1 MAFFGWNENVA
12 EISDLVQLR
21 KSIDECDTQLVALL
35 AKRNGITEQIGEIK
49 QRTGA
54 PLHAPDREADLLAA
68 RRKEAIDQG
77 VSPDLVE
84 DILRRMMRE
93 AYQNQQAKLACSD
106 PQLSPIVIVGGEGA
120 MGQLFA
126 KQFQRSGY
134 EVKILDKAQQSQ
146 AADIVKGAKLVMI
159 SVPINAFDGVVNAL
173 PKLDDDCLLVDITSV
188 KQAPL
193 NVLKKVHTGPVVG
206 LHPMFGPDISH
217 WVKQTVVVCEGR
229 SHDVAQGLLKQ
240 LQIWGCQLVE
250 LDAKKHDEAMQII
263 QVMRHLTTF
272 VYGQFLAK
280 QSHTLAELRSCSS
293 PIYQLELMMVGRLF
307 AQSPELYTDIMLA
320 QFDNV
325 ESLLAQYQSLFS
337 NTLEKLKAGDK
348 AALID
353 AFADAK
359 VYFSD
364 STAHF
369 LTQSRSLLNKANDA
383 KVLD

>member
-1 MAFFGWNENVA
+1 VEYVA
-12 EISDLVQLR
+12 EKEELNQLR
-21 KSIDECDTQLVALL
+21 TEIDECDAQLVALL
-35 AKRNGITEQIGEIK
+35 ARRNKITGRIGAIK
-49 QRTGA
+49 QQTGA
-54 PLHAPDREADLLAA
+54 PLHAPEREANLLAA
-68 RRKEAIDQG
+68 RRQEAINQG
-77 VSPDLVE
+77 VNPELVE

-93 AYQNQQAKLACSD
+93 AYQNQQAKLACAA
-106 PQLSPIVIVGGEGA
+106 PELSPIVIVGGAGA

-126 KQFQRSGY
+126 NQFKRSGY
-134 EVKILDKAQQSQ
+134 EVKILDKSQQHQ
-146 AADIVKGAKLVMI
+146 ANEILKGAKLVMV
-159 SVPINAFDGVVNAL
+159 SVPINALESVVNSL
-173 PKLDDDCLLVDITSV
+173 PKLDNDCLLVDITSV
-188 KQAPL
+188 KQSPL
-193 NVLKKVHTGPVVG
+193 KVLKKAHSGPVVG

-229 SHDVAQGLLKQ
+229 NHEVARGLLSQ
-240 LQIWGCQLVE
+240 LQVWGCQLVE

-280 QSHTLAELRSCSS
+280 QGHTLEELRSCSS

-307 AQSPELYTDIMLA
+307 AQSPELYSDIMLA

-325 ESLLAQYQSLFS
+325 EQLLAQYQDTFAT
-337 NTLEKLKAGDK
+337 TLDKLRAGDK
-348 AALID
+348 DALIA
-353 AFADAK
+353 AFGEAK
-359 VYFSD
+359 AYFSD

>member
-1 MAFFGWNENVA
+1 
-12 EISDLVQLR
+12 
-21 KSIDECDTQLVALL
+21 LVALL
-35 AKRNGITEQIGEIK
+35 ARRNSITEQIGAIK
-49 QRTGA
+49 QQTGA
-54 PLHAPDREADLLAA
+54 PLHAPDREATLLAA
-68 RRKEAIDQG
+68 RRQEAINQG
-77 VSPDLVE
+77 VNPELVE

-93 AYQNQQAKLACSD
+93 AYQNQQAKLACSA
-106 PQLSPIVIVGGEGA
+106 PQLSPIVIVGGQGA

-126 KQFQRSGY
+126 QQFIRSGY
-134 EVKILDKAQQSQ
+134 EVRILDKEQQSNAQ
-146 AADIVKGAKLVMI
+146 EILAGAKLVMI
-159 SVPINAFDGVVNAL
+159 SVPINALETVVTAL

-193 NVLKKVHTGPVVG
+193 KVLKAVHSGPVVG

-229 SHDVAQGLLKQ
+229 NHEIAQGLLSQ
-240 LQIWGCQLVE
+240 LQVWGCQLVE
-250 LDAKKHDEAMQII
+250 LDAQKHDEAMQII

-280 QSHTLAELRSCSS
+280 QGHTLEELRSCSS

-307 AQSPELYTDIMLA
+307 AQSPELYSDIMLA

-325 ESLLAQYQSLFS
+325 EPLLAQYQDTFAS
-337 NTLEKLKAGDK
+337 TLAKLKAGDK

-353 AFADAK
+353 SFADAK
-359 VYFSD
+359 AYFSD
-364 STAHF
+364 ATAHF

>member
-1 MAFFGWNENVA
+1 MAN
-12 EISDLVQLR
+12 IKDLDQLR
-21 KSIDECDTQLVALL
+21 IGIDECDTQLVTLL
-35 AKRNGITEQIGEIK
+35 AQRNSITQKIGEIK
-49 QRTGA
+49 QQTGA
-54 PLHAPDREADLLAA
+54 PLHAPDREAALLAA
-68 RRKEAIDQG
+68 RRQEAINQG
-77 VSPDLVE
+77 VNPELVE

-93 AYQNQQAKLACSD
+93 AYQNQQAKLACSAA
-106 PQLSPIVIVGGEGA
+106 QLSPIVIVGGQGA

-126 KQFQRSGY
+126 QQFIRSGY
-134 EVKILDKAQQSQ
+134 EVRILDKDQQTNAQE
-146 AADIVKGAKLVMI
+146 ILKGAKLGMI
-159 SVPINAFDGVVNAL
+159 SVPINALETIVRAL
-173 PKLDDDCLLVDITSV
+173 PPLDSDCLLVDITSV

-193 NVLKKVHTGPVVG
+193 NVLKEVHSGPVVG

-229 SHDVAQGLLKQ
+229 EHQVAQGLLSQ
-240 LQIWGCQLVE
+240 LQVWGCQLVE

-280 QSHTLAELRSCSS
+280 QGHTLEELRSCSS

-307 AQSPELYTDIMLA
+307 AQSPELYSDIMLA

-325 ESLLAQYQSLFS
+325 EPLLAQYQETFAS
-337 NTLEKLKAGDK
+337 TLEKLKAGDK
-348 AALID
+348 VGLID
-353 AFADAK
+353 SFAEAK
-359 VYFSD
+359 EYFSD

>member
-1 MAFFGWNENVA
+1 MVTVN
-12 EISDLVQLR
+12 DLADLR
-21 KSIDECDTQLVALL
+21 AGIDECDAQLVALL
-35 AKRNGITEQIGEIK
+35 AKRNGITEKIGAIK
-49 QRTGA
+49 QQIGA

-68 RRKEAIDQG
+68 RRQEAVAQG
-77 VSPDLVE
+77 VNPELVE

-93 AYQNQQAKLACSD
+93 AYQNQQGSLACAAL
-106 PQLSPIVIVGGEGA
+106 QLSPIVIVGGEGA

-126 KQFQRSGY
+126 QQFKRSGY
-134 EVKILDKAQQSQ
+134 EVRILDKAQQAQSE
-146 AADIVKGAKLVMI
+146 AILKGAKLVLV
-159 SVPINAFDGVVNAL
+159 SVPINALEQVVAAL
-173 PKLDDDCLLVDITSV
+173 PTLDDDCLLVDITSV
-188 KQAPL
+188 KQKPL
-193 NVLKKVHTGPVVG
+193 KALMAAHSGPVVG

-229 SHDVAQGLLKQ
+229 NHEVAQGLLAQ
-240 LQIWGCQLVE
+240 LQVWGCQVVE
-250 LDAKKHDEAMQII
+250 MDAKKHDEAMQII

-307 AQSPELYTDIMLA
+307 AQSPELYSDIMLA
-320 QFDNV
+320 QFDDV
-325 ESLLAQYQSLFS
+325 ESLLANYQETFAE
-337 NTLEKLKAGDK
+337 TLEKLKAGDK
-348 AALID
+348 ASLIA

-359 VYFSD
+359 EYFSD
-364 STAHF
+364 ATAHF

>member
-1 MAFFGWNENVA
+1 MAN
-12 EISDLVQLR
+12 IKDLDQLR
-21 KSIDECDTQLVALL
+21 IGIDECDTQLVALL
-35 AKRNGITEQIGEIK
+35 ARRNSITQKIGEIK
-49 QRTGA
+49 QQTGA
-54 PLHAPDREADLLAA
+54 PLHAPEREASLLAA
-68 RRKEAIDQG
+68 RRQEAIKQG
-77 VSPDLVE
+77 VNPELVE

-93 AYQNQQAKLACSD
+93 AYQNQQAKLACSA
-106 PQLSPIVIVGGEGA
+106 PQLSPIVIVGGQGA

-126 KQFQRSGY
+126 QQFIRSGY
-134 EVKILDKAQQSQ
+134 EVRILDKDQQTNAQE
-146 AADIVKGAKLVMI
+146 ILKGAKLVMI
-159 SVPINAFDGVVNAL
+159 SVPINALETIVRAL
-173 PKLDDDCLLVDITSV
+173 PPLDNDCLLVDITSV

-193 NVLKKVHTGPVVG
+193 SVLKEVHSGPVVG

-229 SHDVAQGLLKQ
+229 EHQVAQGLLSQ
-240 LQIWGCQLVE
+240 LQVWGCQLVE

-280 QSHTLAELRSCSS
+280 QGHTLEELRSCSS

-307 AQSPELYTDIMLA
+307 AQSPELYSDIMLA

-325 ESLLAQYQSLFS
+325 APLLAQYQETFAS
-337 NTLEKLKAGDK
+337 TLKKLKAGDK
-348 AALID
+348 VGLID
-353 AFADAK
+353 SFAEAK
-359 VYFSD
+359 EYFSD

>member
-1 MAFFGWNENVA
+1 MAEL
-12 EISDLVQLR
+12 SDLSQLR
-21 KSIDECDTQLVALL
+21 DGIDECDAQLVALL
-35 AKRNGITEQIGEIK
+35 AKRNAITQKIGAIK
-49 QRTGA
+49 QQSGA
-54 PLHAPDREADLLAA
+54 PLHAPEREAALLAA
-68 RRKEAIDQG
+68 RRDEAIKQG
-77 VSPDLVE
+77 VSPELVE

-93 AYQNQQAKLACSD
+93 AYQNQQAKLACAA
-106 PQLSPIVIVGGEGA
+106 PNLSPIVIVGGQGA

-126 KQFQRSGY
+126 QQFIRSGY
-134 EVKILDKAQQSQ
+134 EVKILDKDQQSE
-146 AADIVKGAKLVMI
+146 AKAIIAGAKLVMI
-159 SVPINAFDGVVNAL
+159 SVPINALETVVAKL

-188 KQAPL
+188 KQSPIKA
-193 NVLKKVHTGPVVG
+193 LKAAHSGPVVG

-229 SHDVAQGLLKQ
+229 AHDAAKGLLQQ
-240 LQIWGCQLVE
+240 LQVWGCQLVE

-280 QSHTLAELRSCSS
+280 QSHTLEELRSCSS

-307 AQSPELYTDIMLA
+307 AQSPELYSDIMLA

-325 ESLLAQYQSLFS
+325 ESLLAQYQETFS
-337 NTLEKLKAGDK
+337 QTLEKLKAGDK
-348 AALID
+348 GALID

-359 VYFSD
+359 AYFSD

>member
-1 MAFFGWNENVA
+1 MADIKEL
-12 EISDLVQLR
+12 DQLR
-21 KSIDECDTQLVALL
+21 EGIDECDAQLVALL
-35 AKRNGITEQIGEIK
+35 AKRNGITEQIGAIK
-49 QRTGA
+49 QQTGA
-54 PLHAPDREADLLAA
+54 PLHAPEREASLLAA
-68 RRKEAIDQG
+68 RRAEAVKQG
-77 VSPDLVE
+77 VSPELVE

-93 AYQNQQAKLACSD
+93 AYQNQQAKLACAA
-106 PQLSPIVIVGGEGA
+106 PQLSPVVIVGGNGA

-126 KQFQRSGY
+126 QQFMRSGY
-134 EVKILDKAQQSQ
+134 EVKILDKEQQEN
-146 AADIVKGAKLVMI
+146 AADILQGAKLVML
-159 SVPINAFDGVVNAL
+159 SVPINALETVANAL
-173 PKLDDDCLLVDITSV
+173 PPLDDDCLLVDITSV

-193 NVLKKVHTGPVVG
+193 NVLKKAHKGPVVG

-229 SHDVAQGLLKQ
+229 TPEVAAGLLEQ
-240 LQIWGCQLVE
+240 LQVWGCQLVE

-280 QSHTLAELRSCSS
+280 QGHTLTELRSCSS

-307 AQSPELYTDIMLA
+307 AQSPELYSDIMLA

-325 ESLLAQYQSLFS
+325 EDLLAQYQ
-337 NTLEKLKAGDK
+337 NTFADTLAKLKAGDK
-348 AALID
+348 GALID
-353 AFADAK
+353 AFAEAK
-359 VYFSD
+359 AYFSD
-364 STAHF
+364 STAQF

>member
-1 MAFFGWNENVA
+1 MANIN
-12 EISDLVQLR
+12 DLAQLR
-21 KSIDECDTQLVALL
+21 QGIDECDAQLVALL
-35 AKRNGITEQIGEIK
+35 ARRNRLTQQVGAIK
-49 QRTGA
+49 QQTGA
-54 PLHAPDREADLLAA
+54 PLHAPQREAELLAA
-68 RRKEAIDQG
+68 RRQEAINQG
-77 VSPDLVE
+77 VNPELVE

-93 AYQNQQAKLACSD
+93 AYQNQQAKLACAA
-106 PQLSPIVIVGGEGA
+106 PHLSPIVIVGGKGA

-126 KQFQRSGY
+126 KQFKRSGY
-134 EVKILDKAQQSQ
+134 EVKTLDKQDQ
-146 AADIVKGAKLVMI
+146 ANAAAILKGAKLVLV
-159 SVPINAFDGVVNAL
+159 SVPINALQSVVAAL

-193 NVLKKVHTGPVVG
+193 TALKAAHSGPVVG

-229 SHDVAQGLLKQ
+229 QPEVAKGLLAQ
-240 LQIWGCQLVE
+240 LQVWGCQLVE

-307 AQSPELYTDIMLA
+307 AQSPELYSDIMLA

-325 ESLLAQYQSLFS
+325 EGLLDQYQQTFAT
-337 NTLEKLKAGDK
+337 TLKKLKAGDK
-348 AALID
+348 PALIE
-353 AFADAK
+353 AFAEAK
-359 VYFSD
+359 AYFSD
-364 STAHF
+364 STAQF

>member
-1 MAFFGWNENVA
+1 MAEKEELN
-12 EISDLVQLR
+12 QLR
-21 KSIDECDTQLVALL
+21 TEIDECDAQLVALL
-35 AKRNGITEQIGEIK
+35 ARRNKITGRIGAIK
-49 QRTGA
+49 QQTGA
-54 PLHAPDREADLLAA
+54 PLHAPEREANLLAA
-68 RRKEAIDQG
+68 RRQEAINQG
-77 VSPDLVE
+77 VNPELVE

-93 AYQNQQAKLACSD
+93 AYQNQQAKLACAA
-106 PQLSPIVIVGGEGA
+106 PELSPIVIVGGAGA

-126 KQFQRSGY
+126 NQFKRSGY
-134 EVKILDKAQQSQ
+134 EVKILDKSQQHQ
-146 AADIVKGAKLVMI
+146 ANEILKGAKLVMV
-159 SVPINAFDGVVNAL
+159 SVPINALESVVNSL
-173 PKLDDDCLLVDITSV
+173 PKLDNDCLLVDITSV
-188 KQAPL
+188 KQSPL
-193 NVLKKVHTGPVVG
+193 KVLKKAHSGPVVG

-229 SHDVAQGLLKQ
+229 NHEVARGLLSQ
-240 LQIWGCQLVE
+240 LQVWGCQLVE

-280 QSHTLAELRSCSS
+280 QGHTLEELRSCSS

-307 AQSPELYTDIMLA
+307 AQSPELYSDIMLA

-325 ESLLAQYQSLFS
+325 EQLLAQYQDTFAT
-337 NTLEKLKAGDK
+337 TLDKLRAGDK
-348 AALID
+348 DALIA
-353 AFADAK
+353 AFGEAK
-359 VYFSD
+359 AYFSD

>member
-1 MAFFGWNENVA
+1 MRCSNVVTVN
-12 EISDLVQLR
+12 DLADLR
-21 KSIDECDTQLVALL
+21 AGIDECDAQLVALL
-35 AKRNGITEQIGEIK
+35 AKRNGITEKIGAIK
-49 QRTGA
+49 QQIGA

-68 RRKEAIDQG
+68 RRKEAVAQG
-77 VSPDLVE
+77 VNPELVE

-93 AYQNQQAKLACSD
+93 AYQNQQGSLACVA

-126 KQFQRSGY
+126 QQFARSGY
-134 EVKILDKAQQSQ
+134 EVRILDKAQQAQSE
-146 AADIVKGAKLVMI
+146 AILKGAKLVLV
-159 SVPINAFDGVVNAL
+159 SVPINALEHVVSAL
-173 PKLDDDCLLVDITSV
+173 PILDDDCLLVDITSV
-188 KQAPL
+188 KQKPL
-193 NVLKKVHTGPVVG
+193 KALMAAHSGPVVG

-229 SHDVAQGLLKQ
+229 DHEVAKGLMAQ
-240 LQIWGCQLVE
+240 LQVWGCQVVE
-250 LDAKKHDEAMQII
+250 MDAKKHDEAMQII

-307 AQSPELYTDIMLA
+307 AQSPELYSDIMLA
-320 QFDNV
+320 QFDDV
-325 ESLLAQYQSLFS
+325 ESLLSNYQDTFAE
-337 NTLEKLKAGDK
+337 TLEKLKAGDK
-348 AALID
+348 AALIA

-359 VYFSD
+359 EYFSD
-364 STAHF
+364 ATAHF

>member
-1 MAFFGWNENVA
+1 MADIKEL
-12 EISDLVQLR
+12 DKLR
-21 KSIDECDTQLVALL
+21 EGIDECDAQLVALL
-35 AKRNGITEQIGEIK
+35 ARRNSITEQIGAIK
-49 QRTGA
+49 QQTGA
-54 PLHAPDREADLLAA
+54 PLHAPDREATLLAA
-68 RRKEAIDQG
+68 RRQEAINQG
-77 VSPDLVE
+77 VNPELVE

-93 AYQNQQAKLACSD
+93 AYQNQQAKLACSA
-106 PQLSPIVIVGGEGA
+106 PQLSPIVIVGGQGA

-126 KQFQRSGY
+126 QQFIRSGY
-134 EVKILDKAQQSQ
+134 EVRILDKEQQSNAQ
-146 AADIVKGAKLVMI
+146 EILAGAKLVMI
-159 SVPINAFDGVVNAL
+159 SVPINALETVVTSL
-173 PKLDDDCLLVDITSV
+173 PKLDDECLLVDITSV

-193 NVLKKVHTGPVVG
+193 KVLKAVHKGPVVG

-229 SHDVAQGLLKQ
+229 NHEVAQGLLSQ
-240 LQIWGCQLVE
+240 LQVWGCQLVE

-280 QSHTLAELRSCSS
+280 QSHTLEELRSCSS

-307 AQSPELYTDIMLA
+307 AQSPELYSDIMLA

-325 ESLLAQYQSLFS
+325 EELLAQYQDTFAS
-337 NTLEKLKAGDK
+337 TLAKLKAGDK

-353 AFADAK
+353 SFADAK
-359 VYFSD
+359 AYFSD

>member
-1 MAFFGWNENVA
+1 MVTVN
-12 EISDLVQLR
+12 DLADLR
-21 KSIDECDTQLVALL
+21 AGIDECDAQLVALL
-35 AKRNGITEQIGEIK
+35 AKRNGITEKIGAIK
-49 QRTGA
+49 QQIGA

-68 RRKEAIDQG
+68 RRQEAVAQG
-77 VSPDLVE
+77 VNPELVE

-93 AYQNQQAKLACSD
+93 AYQNQQGSLACAA

-126 KQFQRSGY
+126 QQFKRSGY
-134 EVKILDKAQQSQ
+134 EVRILDKAQQAQSE
-146 AADIVKGAKLVMI
+146 AILKGAKLVLV
-159 SVPINAFDGVVNAL
+159 SVPINALEQVVAAL
-173 PKLDDDCLLVDITSV
+173 PTLDDDCLLVDITSV
-188 KQAPL
+188 KQKPL
-193 NVLKKVHTGPVVG
+193 KALMAAHNGPVVG

-229 SHDVAQGLLKQ
+229 NHEVAQGLLAQ
-240 LQIWGCQLVE
+240 LQVWGCQVVE
-250 LDAKKHDEAMQII
+250 MDAKKHDEAMQII

-307 AQSPELYTDIMLA
+307 AQSPELYSDIMLA
-320 QFDNV
+320 QFDDV
-325 ESLLAQYQSLFS
+325 ESLLANYQETFAE
-337 NTLEKLKAGDK
+337 TLEKLKAGDK
-348 AALID
+348 ASLIA

-359 VYFSD
+359 EYFSD
-364 STAHF
+364 ATAHF

>member
-1 MAFFGWNENVA
+1 VA
-12 EISDLVQLR
+12 EISDLAQLR
-21 KSIDECDTQLVALL
+21 KGIDECDAQLVALL
-35 AKRNGITEQIGEIK
+35 AKRNGINQQIGAIK
-49 QRTGA
+49 QQTGA

-68 RRKEAIDQG
+68 RRQEAINQG
-77 VSPDLVE
+77 VNPDLVE

-93 AYQNQQAKLACSD
+93 AYQNQQAKLACADS
-106 PQLSPIVIVGGEGA
+106 QLSPIVIVGGEGA

-134 EVKILDKAQQSQ
+134 EVKVLDKAQQSQ
-146 AADIVKGAKLVMI
+146 AAEILKGAKLVMI
-159 SVPINAFDGVVNAL
+159 SVPINALETVVNAL

-193 NVLKKVHTGPVVG
+193 NVLKKVHNGAVVG

-229 SHDVAQGLLKQ
+229 NPEMAQGLLKQ

-280 QSHTLAELRSCSS
+280 QGHTLAELRSCSS

-325 ESLLAQYQSLFS
+325 ESLLAQYQCLFS
-337 NTLEKLKAGDK
+337 ETLKKLKAGDK
-348 AALID
+348 PALID

-359 VYFSD
+359 AYFSD

>member
-1 MAFFGWNENVA
+1 MVTVN
-12 EISDLVQLR
+12 DLADLR
-21 KSIDECDTQLVALL
+21 AGIDECDAQLVALL
-35 AKRNGITEQIGEIK
+35 AKRNGITEKIGAIK
-49 QRTGA
+49 QQIGA

-68 RRKEAIDQG
+68 RRKEAVAQG
-77 VSPDLVE
+77 VNPELVE

-93 AYQNQQAKLACSD
+93 AYQNQQGSLACVA

-126 KQFQRSGY
+126 QQFARSGY
-134 EVKILDKAQQSQ
+134 EVRILDKAQQAQSE
-146 AADIVKGAKLVMI
+146 AILKGAKLVLV
-159 SVPINAFDGVVNAL
+159 SVPINALEHVVSAL
-173 PKLDDDCLLVDITSV
+173 PTLDDDCLLVDITSV
-188 KQAPL
+188 KQKPL
-193 NVLKKVHTGPVVG
+193 KALMAAHSGPVVG

-229 SHDVAQGLLKQ
+229 GHEVAKGLMAQ
-240 LQIWGCQLVE
+240 LQVWGCQVVE
-250 LDAKKHDEAMQII
+250 MDAKKHDEAMQII

-307 AQSPELYTDIMLA
+307 AQSPELYSDIMLA
-320 QFDNV
+320 QFDDV
-325 ESLLAQYQSLFS
+325 ESLLANYQDTFAE
-337 NTLEKLKAGDK
+337 TLEKLKAGDK
-348 AALID
+348 AALIA

-359 VYFSD
+359 EYFSD
-364 STAHF
+364 ATAHF

>member
-1 MAFFGWNENVA
+1 VA
-12 EISDLVQLR
+12 NIKDLDQLR
-21 KSIDECDTQLVALL
+21 IGIDECDTQLVALL
-35 AKRNGITEQIGEIK
+35 AQRNSITQKIGEIK
-49 QRTGA
+49 QQTGA
-54 PLHAPDREADLLAA
+54 PLHAPEREASLLAA
-68 RRKEAIDQG
+68 RRQEAIKQG
-77 VSPDLVE
+77 VNPELVE

-93 AYQNQQAKLACSD
+93 AYQNQQAKLACSA
-106 PQLSPIVIVGGEGA
+106 PQLSPIVIVGGQGA

-126 KQFQRSGY
+126 QQFIRSGY
-134 EVKILDKAQQSQ
+134 EVRILDKDQQTNAQE
-146 AADIVKGAKLVMI
+146 ILKGAKLVMI
-159 SVPINAFDGVVNAL
+159 SVPINALETIVRAL
-173 PKLDDDCLLVDITSV
+173 PPLDNDCLLVDITSV

-193 NVLKKVHTGPVVG
+193 SVLKEVHSGPVVG

-229 SHDVAQGLLKQ
+229 EHQVAQGLLSQ
-240 LQIWGCQLVE
+240 LQVWGCQLVE

-280 QSHTLAELRSCSS
+280 QGHTLEELRSCSS

-307 AQSPELYTDIMLA
+307 AQSPELYSDIMLA

-325 ESLLAQYQSLFS
+325 APLLAQYQETFAS
-337 NTLEKLKAGDK
+337 TLKKLKAGDK
-348 AALID
+348 VGLID
-353 AFADAK
+353 SFAEAK
-359 VYFSD
+359 EYFSD

>member
-1 MAFFGWNENVA
+1 MATIN
-12 EISDLVQLR
+12 DLSELR
-21 KSIDECDTQLVALL
+21 QGIDECDAELVALL
-35 AKRNGITEQIGEIK
+35 AKRNAITAQIGAIK
-49 QRTGA
+49 QQTGA

-68 RRKEAIDQG
+68 RRQEAINQN
-77 VSPDLVE
+77 VNPELVE

-93 AYQNQQAKLACSD
+93 AYQNQQSKLACKA
-106 PQLSPIVIVGGEGA
+106 PELSPIVIVGGEGA

-126 KQFQRSGY
+126 KQFKRSGY
-134 EVKILDKAQQSQ
+134 EVKILDKAQQHQ
-146 AADIVKGAKLVMI
+146 AADILAGAKLVMI
-159 SVPINAFDGVVNAL
+159 SVPINALETVVKAL
-173 PKLDDDCLLVDITSV
+173 PPLDDDCLLVDITSV

-193 NVLKKVHTGPVVG
+193 KVLKEVHNGAVVG

-229 SHDVAQGLLKQ
+229 SPEVAKGLLEQ
-240 LQIWGCQLVE
+240 LQVWGCQLVE

-280 QSHTLAELRSCSS
+280 QGHTLEELRSCSS

-307 AQSPELYTDIMLA
+307 AQSPELYSDIMLA

-325 ESLLAQYQSLFS
+325 EELLAQYQDTFAE
-337 NTLEKLKAGDK
+337 TLEKLKAGDK
-348 AALID
+348 DALMSS
-353 AFADAK
+353 FADAK
-359 VYFSD
+359 AYFSD

>member
-1 MAFFGWNENVA
+1 MANIKEL
-12 EISDLVQLR
+12 DKLR
-21 KSIDECDTQLVALL
+21 AGIDECDAQLVALL
-35 AKRNGITEQIGEIK
+35 ARRKSITEQIGAIK
-49 QRTGA
+49 QQTGA
-54 PLHAPDREADLLAA
+54 PLHAPDREATLLAA
-68 RRKEAIDQG
+68 RRQEAINQG
-77 VSPDLVE
+77 VNPELVE

-93 AYQNQQAKLACSD
+93 AYQNQQAKLACSA
-106 PQLSPIVIVGGEGA
+106 PQLSPIVIVGGQGA

-126 KQFQRSGY
+126 QQFIRSGY
-134 EVKILDKAQQSQ
+134 EVRILDKDQQSNAQ
-146 AADIVKGAKLVMI
+146 EILAGAKLVMI
-159 SVPINAFDGVVNAL
+159 SVPINALEAVVTAL
-173 PKLDDDCLLVDITSV
+173 PKLDDECLLVDITSV

-193 NVLKKVHTGPVVG
+193 KVLSAVHNGPVVG

-229 SHDVAQGLLKQ
+229 NHEVAQGLLSQ
-240 LQIWGCQLVE
+240 LQVWGCQLVE

-280 QSHTLAELRSCSS
+280 QGHTLEELRSCSS

-307 AQSPELYTDIMLA
+307 AQSPELYSDIMLA

-325 ESLLAQYQSLFS
+325 EPLLAQYQETFAS
-337 NTLEKLKAGDK
+337 TLAKLKAGDK
-348 AALID
+348 EALID
-353 AFADAK
+353 SFADAK
-359 VYFSD
+359 AYFSD

>member
-1 MAFFGWNENVA
+1 MRNVA
-12 EISDLVQLR
+12 ELSDLSQLR
-21 KSIDECDTQLVALL
+21 DGIDECDAQLVALL
-35 AKRNGITEQIGEIK
+35 AKRNAITQKIGAIK
-49 QRTGA
+49 QQNGA
-54 PLHAPDREADLLAA
+54 PLHAPEREAALLAA
-68 RRKEAIDQG
+68 RRDEAIKQG
-77 VSPDLVE
+77 VSPELVE

-93 AYQNQQAKLACSD
+93 AYQNQQAKLACAAPD
-106 PQLSPIVIVGGEGA
+106 LSPIVIVGGQGA

-126 KQFQRSGY
+126 QQFIRSGY
-134 EVKILDKAQQSQ
+134 EVKILDKDQQND
-146 AADIVKGAKLVMI
+146 AKAVLAGAKLVMI
-159 SVPINAFDGVVNAL
+159 SVPINALEAVVAKL

-188 KQAPL
+188 KQSPIKA
-193 NVLKKVHTGPVVG
+193 LKAAHSGPVVG

-229 SHDVAQGLLKQ
+229 AHDAAKGLLQQ
-240 LQIWGCQLVE
+240 LQVWGCQLVE

-280 QSHTLAELRSCSS
+280 QSHTLEELRSCSS

-307 AQSPELYTDIMLA
+307 AQSPELYSDIMLA

-325 ESLLAQYQSLFS
+325 ESLLAQYQETFAQ
-337 NTLEKLKAGDK
+337 TLEKLKAGDK
-348 AALID
+348 GALID

-359 VYFSD
+359 AYFSD

>member
-1 MAFFGWNENVA
+1 MASIN
-12 EISDLVQLR
+12 DLTVLR
-21 KSIDECDTQLVALL
+21 QGIDECDAELVALL
-35 AKRNGITEQIGEIK
+35 AKRNAITGQIGAIK
-49 QRTGA
+49 QQTGA
-54 PLHAPDREADLLAA
+54 PLHAPEREADLLAA
-68 RRKEAIDQG
+68 RRQEAINQG
-77 VSPDLVE
+77 VNPELVE

-93 AYQNQQAKLACSD
+93 AYQNQQSKLACKA
-106 PQLSPIVIVGGEGA
+106 PNLSPIVIVGGQGS

-126 KQFQRSGY
+126 KQFRRSGY
-134 EVKILDKAQQSQ
+134 EVKVLDKDDQHQ
-146 AADIVKGAKLVMI
+146 AANILKGAKMVMI
-159 SVPINAFDGVVNAL
+159 SVPINALENVVKAL
-173 PKLDDDCLLVDITSV
+173 PVLNDDCLLVDITSV

-193 NVLKKVHTGPVVG
+193 KVLKAAHAGPVVG

-229 SHDVAQGLLKQ
+229 SPEVAKGLLEQ
-240 LQIWGCQLVE
+240 LQVWGCQLVE

-280 QSHTLAELRSCSS
+280 QGHTLEELRSCSS

-307 AQSPELYTDIMLA
+307 AQSPELYSDIMLA

-325 ESLLAQYQSLFS
+325 EGLLAQYQDTFAQ
-337 NTLEKLKAGDK
+337 TLEKLKAGDK
-348 AALID
+348 DALMT
-353 AFADAK
+353 AFAKAK
-359 VYFSD
+359 EYFSD

>member
-1 MAFFGWNENVA
+1 VVTVN
-12 EISDLVQLR
+12 DLADLR
-21 KSIDECDTQLVALL
+21 AGIDECDAQLVALL
-35 AKRNGITEQIGEIK
+35 AKRNGITEKIGAIK
-49 QRTGA
+49 QQIGA

-68 RRKEAIDQG
+68 RRQEAVAQG
-77 VSPDLVE
+77 VNPELVE

-93 AYQNQQAKLACSD
+93 AYQNQQGSLACAA

-126 KQFQRSGY
+126 QQFKRSGY
-134 EVKILDKAQQSQ
+134 EVRILDKAQQAQSE
-146 AADIVKGAKLVMI
+146 AILKGAKLVLV
-159 SVPINAFDGVVNAL
+159 SVPINALEQVVAAL
-173 PKLDDDCLLVDITSV
+173 PTLDDDCLLVDITSV
-188 KQAPL
+188 KQKPL
-193 NVLKKVHTGPVVG
+193 KALMAAHSGPVVG

-229 SHDVAQGLLKQ
+229 NHEVAQGLLAQ
-240 LQIWGCQLVE
+240 LQVWGCQVVE
-250 LDAKKHDEAMQII
+250 MDAKKHDEAMQII

-293 PIYQLELMMVGRLF
+293 PIYLLELMMVGRLF
-307 AQSPELYTDIMLA
+307 AQSPELYSDIMLA
-320 QFDNV
+320 QFDDV
-325 ESLLAQYQSLFS
+325 ESLLANYQETFAE
-337 NTLEKLKAGDK
+337 TLEKLKAGDK
-348 AALID
+348 ASLIA

-359 VYFSD
+359 EYFSD
-364 STAHF
+364 ATAHF